1 MARRIQEK
9 IMLRKRSLWVPL
21 VTVMLALSGSAF
33 ADSVTGSGSFQSG
46 WTTSTSTFFNNTSW
60 DGSNMNAG
68 FCIAGGGNC
77 NFAGQPNSA
86 LAVFAGAN
94 FSAPGS
100 FSLNGNGGGSNLMA
114 EYAGLANSNQFGWY
128 AVGSDPTVAANR
140 HTIFSGPQGSGTSTA
155 FNPNGAYGFY
165 FLAGGTTL
173 YTSTLYGGATEQ
185 HFAVFQGTN
194 GALWVGIEDLALNTG
209 DRDYNDMIVKI
220 TPVPEGSSL
229 LMVGGGL
236 LTLAGAARRRFFA

>member
-1 MARRIQEK
+1 
-9 IMLRKRSLWVPL
+9 
-21 VTVMLALSGSAF
+21 
-33 ADSVTGSGSFQSG
+33 
-46 WTTSTSTFFNNTSW
+46 
-60 DGSNMNAG
+60 MNAG

-155 FNPNGAYGFY
+155 FNPNGAYG
-165 FLAGGTTL
+165 TL
-173 YTSTLYGGATEQ
+173 PCWRHHSLHKHFVWWGCEQ
-185 HFAVFQGTN
+185 HFAVFRIQTGTR
-194 GALWVGIEDLALNTG
+194 VGIEDLALSTG
-209 DRDYNDMIVKI
+209 VAI
-220 TPVPEGSSL
+220 T
-229 LMVGGGL
+229 
-236 LTLAGAARRRFFA
+236 TT

>member
-1 MARRIQEK
+1 
-9 IMLRKRSLWVPL
+9 MLCKQSRLIPFVTIVL
-21 VTVMLALSGSAF
+21 VLSASAF
-33 ADSVTGSGSFQSG
+33 ADSVVGSGSFQSG
-46 WTTSTSTFFNNTSW
+46 WTTSTSTFFNNTSG
-60 DGSNMNAG
+60 DGTNMNVG

-86 LAVFAGAN
+86 LAVFAGSG
-94 FSAPGS
+94 FSAPGA
-100 FSLNGNGGGSNLMA
+100 FSLTGNGGGSNLVA

-128 AVGSDPTVAANR
+128 AIGSDPTNAANR
-140 HTIFSGPQGSGTSTA
+140 NTIFSGPQGVGTVTN

-173 YTSTLYGGATEQ
+173 YTSTLFGGATEQ
-185 HFAVFQGTN
+185 HFAVFQGAN
-194 GALWVGIEDLALNTG
+194 GALWIAIEDLSLRTG

-229 LMVGGGL
+229 LMLGSGL
-236 LTLAGAARRRFFA
+236 ITLAGAMRRRFLV

>member
-1 MARRIQEK
+1 
-9 IMLRKRSLWVPL
+9 MLRKQSLWVPL
-21 VTVMLALSGSAF
+21 VTIMLALSGSAF

-140 HTIFSGPQGSGTSTA
+140 HRI
-155 FNPNGAYGFY
+155 GAYGFY

-185 HFAVFQGTN
+185 HFAVFQGAN
-194 GALWVGIEDLALNTG
+194 GALWVGIEDLALSTG

-236 LTLAGAARRRFFA
+236 LTLAAAARRRFFA